1 MSNVAVVTG
10 AGSGIGR
17 AIAVSLAE
25 RRYLLALL
33 DVDVER
39 AEETAELARRS
50 SVEAAAVV
58 CDVADPEQVAAAF
71 AAVDERLGR
80 IDLLVN
86 NAVIPVPR
94 VHPEDLA
101 LTDWQRTLDVNL
113 TGYFLCA
120 QAAGTRMIA
129 AGHGGAIVN
138 ISSINGSSALGRGN
152 LAYSVT
158 KGGVNMLTRE
168 LAVEWAPHG
177 VRVNAVQPCQT
188 RTAKLIEVLEHPGV
202 EAAGVTRDILRG
214 IPLGRFAEADEI
226 AAAVVFLASPQA
238 SMITGA
244 LLPVDGGN
252 LAFNAGG
259 TVEW

>member
-1 MSNVAVVTG
+1 VTG

-25 RRYLLALL
+25 QQYLLALL

-50 SVEAAAVV
+50 DVEVAAVD
-58 CDVADPEQVAAAF
+58 CDVADLERVAVAF
-71 AAVDERLGR
+71 AAVDERFGR

-101 LTDWQRTLDVNL
+101 LPDWRRTLDVNL
-113 TGYFLCA
+113 TGCFLCA
-120 QAAGTRMIA
+120 QAAGRRMIA
-129 AGHGGAIVN
+129 AGRGGAIVN

-158 KGGVNMLTRE
+158 KGGINMLTRE
-168 LAVEWAPHG
+168 LAIEWAPHG
-177 VRVNAVQPCQT
+177 IRVNAVQPCQT
-188 RTAKLIEVLEHPGV
+188 KTAKLIEVLEHPGV
-202 EAAGVTRDILRG
+202 ETAGVTQDILRG
-214 IPLGRFAEADEI
+214 IPLGRFAEPDEI

-238 SMITGA
+238 SMITGTM
-244 LLPVDGGN
+244 LPVDGGN